1 VSRPTPNALLAAA
14 GPPAVRRVA
23 PATLLAWLAA
33 AGPPAV
39 RRLAPATLLAWLA
52 VAGPAIAQDF
62 TSAQLAGPGASACA
76 LIERGLPGA
85 APGVSLEACFARW
98 LALPDLETRA
108 VACAAGWRLAR
119 VAAGVSQ
126 TGEPDLG
133 WSAVGLACGVARP
146 DGGAGLRA
154 VARRDL
160 AIEPGSAAAARL
172 AARAGVEV
180 GWGAWLEAARG
191 LRLWAAVPQSW
202 STGVAPPLDRPLE
215 IGVSFERDGLT
226 LWLMR
231 SAPSGGA
238 EADHGAGVALG
249 SGGLLAWASVRDR
262 PLRGGVGLVASVRRL
277 FVAAAVESHPELG
290 ETVQLAFG
298 LAGAVR

>member
-1 VSRPTPNALLAAA
+1 MRPARITRLAALALL
-14 GPPAVRRVA
+14 V
-23 PATLLAWLAA
+23 LAA
-33 AGPPAV
+33 RAAS
-39 RRLAPATLLAWLA
+39 
-52 VAGPAIAQDF
+52 QDF
-62 TSAQLAGPGASACA
+62 TSATPPGPASSAGAF
-76 LIERGLPGA
+76 IENGLPPIRAGSA
-85 APGVSLEACFARW
+85 FDASYTRW
-98 LALPDLETRA
+98 FGLPELETRG
-108 VACAAGWRLAR
+108 VASAAGWRLVR
-119 VAAGVSQ
+119 VAAGFSQ

-133 WSAVGLACGVARP
+133 WNAVGLACGVARP
-146 DGGAGLRA
+146 EGGAGLRA
-154 VARRDL
+154 IARRDL

-172 AARAGVEV
+172 EARAGAAV
-180 GWGAWLEAARG
+180 GGGAWLEAARG

-215 IGVSFERDGLT
+215 IGASFERDGFT

-277 FVAAAVESHPELG
+277 FVAAVVESHPELG
-290 ETVQLAFG
+290 ETVRIAFG

>member
-1 VSRPTPNALLAAA
+1 MRPARITRLAMVALLALIA
-14 GPPAVRRVA
+14 GLTLVA
-23 PATLLAWLAA
+23 RS
-33 AGPPAV
+33 V
-39 RRLAPATLLAWLA
+39 
-52 VAGPAIAQDF
+52 AQDF
-62 TSAQLAGPGASACA
+62 TSATPPGPASSAGAF
-76 LIERGLPGA
+76 IESGLPA
-85 APGVSLEACFARW
+85 IGVGSAFDASYTRW
-98 LALPDLETRA
+98 FGLPELETRA
-108 VACAAGWRLAR
+108 VSGAAGGRLVR
-119 VAAGVSQ
+119 VAAGFSQ